1 MSVDIIEHDIEVC
14 QYRPMSML
22 KPAARCCPALL
33 RGPLKKG
40 DAEELA
46 DLFKAIADPARLRI
60 LAFLATQPGGE
71 ACVCHLL
78 KPLGLS
84 QPTVSHHLKQLH
96 EAGLLA
102 RERRGSW
109 VHYRLVLDRIEAL
122 REVLAGPARLRGA
135 PEGRRDEA
143 RTA

>member
-1 MSVDIIEHDIEVC
+1 
-14 QYRPMSML
+14 MSMS

-33 RGPLKKG
+33 NGPLKKA
-40 DAEELA
+40 DAEALA

-60 LAFLATQPGGE
+60 LAFLAAQPAGE

-78 KPLGLS
+78 KPLGLA

-109 VHYRLVLDRIEAL
+109 VYYRLVLDRIETL
-122 REVLAGPARLRGA
+122 RSVLAGPALLRLAEERGR
-135 PEGRRDEA
+135 GEA

>member
-1 MSVDIIEHDIEVC
+1 
-14 QYRPMSML
+14 MSMQ

-33 RGPLKKG
+33 RGPLKKA

-46 DLFKAIADPARLRI
+46 DLFKAIADPARIRI
-60 LAFLATQPGGE
+60 LSFLATRPGGE

-78 KPLGLS
+78 KPVGLS

-96 EAGLLA
+96 DAGLLA

-109 VHYRLVLDRIEAL
+109 VYYRLVLDRIEAL
-122 REVLAGPARLRGA
+122 RGVLAAPIQLRG
-135 PEGRRDEA
+135 GA
-143 RTA
+143 REERAEVRIA

>member
-1 MSVDIIEHDIEVC
+1 MVAHDIEAC
-14 QYRPMSML
+14 QYRAMSIT

-33 RGPLKKG
+33 GGPLKKG

-46 DLFKAIADPARLRI
+46 ALFKAIADPARIRI
-60 LAFLATQPGGE
+60 LSFLAGQPGGE

-78 KPLGLS
+78 EPLGLS

-109 VHYRLVLDRIEAL
+109 VYYRLVLDRIDAL

-135 PEGRRDEA
+135 AEGRRAEA
-143 RTA
+143 RNA

>member
-1 MSVDIIEHDIEVC
+1 MVAQAIDPC
-14 QYRPMSML
+14 QYQPMSIQ

-33 RGPLKKG
+33 SGPMKKA
-40 DAEELA
+40 DAVELA

-60 LAFLATQPGGE
+60 LAFLAAQPRGE

-109 VHYRLVLDRIEAL
+109 VYYRLVLDRIDTL
-122 REVLAGPARLRGA
+122 RDVLAGPARLRG
-135 PEGRRDEA
+135 EGEERGEA
-143 RTA
+143 RIA